1 MTFHK
6 TFLSMQI
13 FLIINIYQCFFAL
26 NILFDEVERGL
37 GHEKKKKHFATFHL
51 HHFLKK
57 TITNDLN

>member
-26 NILFDEVERGL
+26 NILFDEVDRGL
-37 GHEKKKKHFATFHL
+37 GHKKKKKILL
-51 HHFLKK
+51 HTIYITFLKK
-57 TITNDLN
+57 LLQMS